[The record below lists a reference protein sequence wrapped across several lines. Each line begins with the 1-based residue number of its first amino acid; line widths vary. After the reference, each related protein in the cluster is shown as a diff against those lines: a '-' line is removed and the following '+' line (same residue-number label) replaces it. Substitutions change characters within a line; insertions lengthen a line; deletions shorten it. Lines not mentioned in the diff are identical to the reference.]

1 MLHPSKPKG
10 ELVARCVEPRDD
22 YIPDFYRLFYCYFQK
37 VVEALV
43 EEIAHWTP
51 VHPVLIDAP
60 TGRGKSHLFKTEL
73 IPRALAQGKT
83 ILIISNRVA
92 LSCQQKIEILE
103 VLNSPMRKYLTDEG
117 IRNTERFGSVA
128 IVTYHRLP
136 AFLADPENEAF
147 IENLLYVVADE
158 CHMMTS
164 DSGYNDFC
172 GYYLKLLTTK
182 FKHAVRIYMTAT
194 AWDILYPLAEA
205 EKSSWR
211 NYERVTGD
219 GLLKREFRLYQ
230 FVASYAHIDLKFFAS
245 LESIK
250 KELESN
256 TAEKSIV
263 FIDNKQKGKPF
274 ADSLSVKTLYLDK
287 DSKESPE
294 WAALLTSQKFDDYD
308 VLVTTPALD
317 CGINVWDSRVKH
329 IYVVTDDRAALIQM
343 IGRKRCEAGE
353 KITVHVQD
361 LPESKL
367 AARYKHVTDL
377 LDQRARYEQA
387 GHQERHRMANEL
399 WRSDDKELRLYFQLA
414 NGNLV
419 INELAFHKLMRK
431 VKFYERILNHEVT
444 FQDEVRLWLGKGDMS
459 SPQQAKAELM
469 HFCHTIEDQE
479 IEEDCLDILRK
490 LAITA
495 ASLNGYYEDH
505 PERLPDLGYDGINT
519 RMQYVNAGYGIVKT
533 NKKLYLRRK

>member
-1 MLHPSKPKG
+1 MLKPK
-10 ELVARCVEPRDD
+10 ENTYSINAKCVKPWDD
-22 YIPDFYRLFYCYFQK
+22 YIPDFYRLFYCHFKK
-37 VVEALV
+37 VVDAIV
-43 EEIAHWTP
+43 EEIDYWTP

-92 LSCQQKIEILE
+92 LSSQQKIEILE
-103 VLNSPMRKYLTDEG
+103 KLDSPLRKYLTDEG

-128 IVTYHRLP
+128 IITYHRLA
-136 AFLADPENEAF
+136 AFLADPENKAF
-147 IENLLYVVADE
+147 IANLLYVVADE

-164 DSGYNDFC
+164 DSGFNDYC
-172 GYYLKLLTTK
+172 GYYLKLLTME

-211 NYERVTGD
+211 NYERVAGD

-230 FVASYAHIDLKFFAS
+230 FDASYAHIDLEFFGS
-245 LESIK
+245 LEDIK
-250 KELESN
+250 KELETN
-256 TAEKSIV
+256 TTEKSIV
-263 FIDNKQKGKPF
+263 FIDNKKKGKSF
-274 ADSLSVKTLYLDK
+274 ADSLTVKTLYLDK
-287 DSKESPE
+287 DSKDSPE
-294 WAALLTSQKFDDYD
+294 WVALLASQKFDDYD

-329 IYVVTDDRAALIQM
+329 LYVVTDDRAALIQM
-343 IGRKRCEAGE
+343 IGRKRCKPGE
-353 KITVHVQD
+353 KVTVHVQD

-367 AARYKHVTDL
+367 AARYKHAIDL
-377 LDQRARYEQA
+377 LDQRNRYEQA
-387 GHQERHRMANEL
+387 APQGRQRMANEL

-431 VKFYERILNHEVT
+431 VKFYEKILNHEVT
-444 FQDEVRLWLGKGDMS
+444 FQDEVRSWLGKGNTA
-459 SPQQAKAELM
+459 SPQKIKEELL
-469 HFCHTIEDQE
+469 HFCRTIEDQE
-479 IEEDCLDILRK
+479 IAEESLDILRK

-505 PERLPDLGYDGINT
+505 PERLPELGYDGINT
-519 RMQYVNAGYGIVKT
+519 RMDYVNAGYKIVKN
-533 NKKLYLRRK
+533 NKKLFLRRN